1 MDLHLTNK
9 LALITGSTKGIGKA
23 IAIEMAREGTDVI
36 INGRNEAEVTKVV
49 KEIQTMFP
57 DTHPQAGTA
66 DISIES
72 QRATLLEKF
81 PKVDILVNNMGIFE
95 PMEYWDID
103 DATWEKVF
111 TVNVLSGNALAKA
124 YLPKMLAQDFGRIIF
139 IASEE
144 AVMPSGEMPQ
154 YSMTKTMNLSLAK
167 SLSNLTVGTH
177 VTVNTV
183 MPGSTLTEGVE
194 KMLEDMYADSDIPK
208 EDWEKDFMKNHRSRS
223 QIQRLIRPEE
233 IGRFVTFVASPD
245 SSSFSGEALR
255 IDGGLVPTI
264 F

>member
-36 INGRNEAEVTKVV
+36 INGRNEAEVIKVV
-49 KEIQTMFP
+49 EEIQTMFP

-72 QRATLLEKF
+72 QRTTLLEKF

-103 DATWEKVF
+103 DAIWEKFF

-139 IASEE
+139 
-144 AVMPSGEMPQ
+144 
-154 YSMTKTMNLSLAK
+154 K
-167 SLSNLTVGTH
+167 
-177 VTVNTV
+177 
-183 MPGSTLTEGVE
+183 
-194 KMLEDMYADSDIPK
+194 
-208 EDWEKDFMKNHRSRS
+208 
-223 QIQRLIRPEE
+223 
-233 IGRFVTFVASPD
+233 IGRAHV
-245 SSSFSGEALR
+245 
-255 IDGGLVPTI
+255 
-264 F
+264 

>member
-81 PKVDILVNNMGIFE
+81 PKWGF
-95 PMEYWDID
+95 
-103 DATWEKVF
+103 
-111 TVNVLSGNALAKA
+111 LSQWNTGT
-124 YLPKMLAQDFGRIIF
+124 
-139 IASEE
+139 
-144 AVMPSGEMPQ
+144 
-154 YSMTKTMNLSLAK
+154 SMTPL
-167 SLSNLTVGTH
+167 G
-177 VTVNTV
+177 
-183 MPGSTLTEGVE
+183 
-194 KMLEDMYADSDIPK
+194 
-208 EDWEKDFMKNHRSRS
+208 KNF
-223 QIQRLIRPEE
+223 L
-233 IGRFVTFVASPD
+233 
-245 SSSFSGEALR
+245 L
-255 IDGGLVPTI
+255 
-264 F
+264 

>member
-81 PKVDILVNNMGIFE
+81 PKVDILVNNMGI
-95 PMEYWDID
+95 
-103 DATWEKVF
+103 
-111 TVNVLSGNALAKA
+111 LSQWNTGT
-124 YLPKMLAQDFGRIIF
+124 
-139 IASEE
+139 
-144 AVMPSGEMPQ
+144 
-154 YSMTKTMNLSLAK
+154 SMTPL
-167 SLSNLTVGTH
+167 G
-177 VTVNTV
+177 
-183 MPGSTLTEGVE
+183 
-194 KMLEDMYADSDIPK
+194 
-208 EDWEKDFMKNHRSRS
+208 KNF
-223 QIQRLIRPEE
+223 L
-233 IGRFVTFVASPD
+233 
-245 SSSFSGEALR
+245 L
-255 IDGGLVPTI
+255 
-264 F
+264 

>member
-81 PKVDILVNNMGIFE
+81 PKVDILVNNMGILSQWNTGTSMT
-95 PMEYWDID
+95 PLGKI
-103 DATWEKVF
+103 F

-154 YSMTKTMNLSLAK
+154 YSMTK
-167 SLSNLTVGTH
+167 
-177 VTVNTV
+177 
-183 MPGSTLTEGVE
+183 
-194 KMLEDMYADSDIPK
+194 
-208 EDWEKDFMKNHRSRS
+208 R
-223 QIQRLIRPEE
+223 
-233 IGRFVTFVASPD
+233 
-245 SSSFSGEALR
+245 
-255 IDGGLVPTI
+255 
-264 F
+264 

>member
-103 DATWEKVF
+103 DATWEKFF

-194 KMLEDMYADSDIPK
+194 KCWKICTLIQTFPK
-208 EDWEKDFMKNHRSRS
+208 R
-223 QIQRLIRPEE
+223 
-233 IGRFVTFVASPD
+233 IGKKIS
-245 SSSFSGEALR
+245 
-255 IDGGLVPTI
+255 
-264 F
+264 